1 MCEIVVYSKKT
12 IKIDKHVQ
20 MLVRAL
26 SNVSDD
32 YIGYD
37 VNKNDKKTIKYAER
51 VFAYELY
58 HQFRSLMGTDCGYY
72 LNAEI
77 KKDSKILEWERN
89 KDCYPDLV
97 LHGSPIHI
105 DPQTQYFLCE
115 IKMDYNN
122 LKLDDL
128 DKLAKLFD
136 SNLHFQNYISLFI
149 GISKE
154 DLEKKIR
161 NQKKKRKLNDKTL
174 CICRKGSIIEV
185 FSLESIIYTQVN
197 NTGK

>member
-1 MCEIVVYSKKT
+1 MCEVVIYSKGSF
-12 IKIDKHVQ
+12 KINEHVQ
-20 MLVRAL
+20 MLVNAL

-37 VNKNDKKTIKYAER
+37 VDKNKEKAVKYAER

-58 HQFRSLMGTDCGYY
+58 HQFRSLMGENSEYY
-72 LNAEI
+72 LNGEI
-77 KKDSKILEWERN
+77 KKDSKILEWEFN

-105 DPQTQYFLCE
+105 DKDTQYFLCE

-122 LKLDDL
+122 LVLDDL

-136 SNLHFQNYISLFI
+136 SNLHFQNYISLFV

-154 DLEKKIR
+154 DLEIKIK
-161 NQKKKRKLNDKTL
+161 NQRKERQFNEKTL
-174 CICRKGSIIEV
+174 CICRKNNIIEV
-185 FSLESIIYTQVN
+185 FNLESIDFYN
-197 NTGK
+197 